1 MCGRFVLVD
10 KIEVIEKT
18 FNAKLTDGGTLF
30 TPNYNIS
37 VGQKS
42 LVVTNEDPKQLQY
55 FQFGFTPGWT
65 KKQMY
70 LFNSRSEG
78 DHNKENDPHFRG
90 AKGIIEKPAF
100 RNSIRSKRCLVIAS
114 AFIEGT
120 TNEGLDKPF
129 LVHLKKRPFAFAGI
143 WDIWT
148 NPENQEVIQSFS
160 IITTSANELLQK
172 IPHHRM
178 LVILP
183 DHAYHTWLNQNS
195 SLSQITELLVQ
206 YPAER
211 MNAYPISPDIKS
223 TKNNS
228 KELLNQLGEKLN
240 PEIEVRSYQTLQEK
254 GFGRRKKF

>member
-10 KIEVIEKT
+10 KVEVIEKV
-18 FNAKLTDGGTLF
+18 FNAKLADEASLF
-30 TPNYNIS
+30 SPNYNIS

-42 LVVTNEDPKQLQY
+42 LVLTDEDPKHIQY
-55 FQFGFTPGWT
+55 FQFGFTPSWA

-70 LFNSRSEG
+70 LFNARSEG

-120 TNEGLDKPF
+120 INEGLDRPY

-143 WDIWT
+143 WDSWT
-148 NPENQEVIQSFS
+148 NPENKEVIQSFS

-178 LVILP
+178 PVILP
-183 DHAYHTWLNQNS
+183 DHAYHSWLNQNS
-195 SLSQITELLVQ
+195 TLSQITGLLVQ
-206 YPAER
+206 YPSER

-223 TKNNS
+223 IKNNS
-228 KELLNQLGEKLN
+228 KVLLNQLGEKLN
-240 PEIEVRSYQTLQEK
+240 PEYEIRSNKTLNEK
-254 GFGRRKKF
+254 GFGHRKRF

>member
-1 MCGRFVLVD
+1 MCGRFVLID
-10 KIEVIEKT
+10 KIETIEKT
-18 FNAKLTDGGTLF
+18 FNAKLAVHDLF
-30 TPNYNIS
+30 SPNYNVSI
-37 VGQKS
+37 GQKS

-55 FQFGFTPGWT
+55 FQFGFTPSWA

-70 LFNSRSEG
+70 LFNARAEG
-78 DHNKENDPHFRG
+78 DHNKENDPGYHG

-100 RNSIRSKRCLVIAS
+100 RSSIRAKRCLIIAS

-129 LVHLKKRPFAFAGI
+129 LVHLNKRPFAFAGL
-143 WDIWT
+143 WDSWT
-148 NPENQEVIQSFS
+148 NPDNQEVIQSFS
-160 IITTSANELLQK
+160 IITTTANELLQK

-178 LVILP
+178 PVILP

-211 MNAYPISPDIKS
+211 MNAYPISPDIKDP
-223 TKNNS
+223 KNNK
-228 KELLNQLGEKLN
+228 KELLSQLGEKLN
-240 PEIEVRSYQTLQEK
+240 PEIEIRSFKTLQEK
-254 GFGRRKKF
+254 GFGRRKRF